1 MSIFT
6 HKKLIL
12 RMNSINIV
20 AQSQAFDE
28 FLIFNVEFNLN
39 VFLQQ
44 IPATTFLLSFSVSLC
59 YLFSNDYLI

>member
-1 MSIFT
+1 
-6 HKKLIL
+6 
-12 RMNSINIV
+12 MNSINIV